1 MSSMFRFASS
11 FEKDVSSWDV
21 SAVHDMYDMFYDAT
35 SLTVT
40 ATRRSSTPA
49 SARRR
54 ARGPRTIQLVGL
66 AHVPA
71 AALAA
76 IISTGHLRQQARLV
90 NHRSTA
96 VCKSGLLAKKELV
109 VVVVVVVE

>member
-11 FEKDVSSWDV
+11 FDKDVSSWDV

-35 SLTVT
+35 SLSDCNKAFVH
-40 ATRRSSTPA
+40 A
-49 SARRR
+49 SL
-54 ARGPRTIQLVGL
+54 GLQLVGL

-76 IISTGHLRQQARLV
+76 IISTGHLRTSPPRKPQVDRGLQVGLV
-90 NHRSTA
+90 GTRS
-96 VCKSGLLAKKELV
+96 
-109 VVVVVVVE
+109 